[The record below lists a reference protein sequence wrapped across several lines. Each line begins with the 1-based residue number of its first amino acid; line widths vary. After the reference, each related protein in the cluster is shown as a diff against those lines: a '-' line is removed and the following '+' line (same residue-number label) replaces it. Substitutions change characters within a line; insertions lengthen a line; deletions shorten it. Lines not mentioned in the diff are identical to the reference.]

1 MNVIR
6 SGLALVVVLMS
17 ASIAAA
23 QIPPPMAP
31 PLVPNPNPSSSL
43 VLPPTREVPVSPAT
57 PGTIPGA
64 TAPGYRDIVTG
75 TDQIIA
81 RPEPKKHVA
90 HRHRHRRGW

>member
-1 MNVIR
+1 MNAMRAV
-6 SGLALVVVLMS
+6 LALTVLLLV
-17 ASIAAA
+17 ATTAAA

-57 PGTIPGA
+57 PGTIAGA

-75 TDQIIA
+75 TDQID
-81 RPEPKKHVA
+81 RPETKKHAA
-90 HRHRHRRGW
+90 HRHRHRRVW